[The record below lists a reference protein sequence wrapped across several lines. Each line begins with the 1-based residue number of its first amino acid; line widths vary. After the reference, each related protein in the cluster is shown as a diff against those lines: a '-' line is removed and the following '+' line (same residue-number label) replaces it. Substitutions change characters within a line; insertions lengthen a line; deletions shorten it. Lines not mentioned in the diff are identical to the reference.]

1 MNASGET
8 EYMDVEAETVQAEDG
23 HIVDVETGE
32 IIFSA
37 DDVEEAVQG

>member
-1 MNASGET
+1 
-8 EYMDVEAETVQAEDG
+8 MDVEAETVQTEDG
-23 HIVDVETGE
+23 HTVDIETGE